1 MNTPDTGPALD
12 LDAIKRLVKFG
23 KLDWFCASCGT
34 ARDCHASLPH
44 KWMPKDTWALADALE
59 ITAAEVRR
67 LREETASHDV
77 CANSRDCIMCAER
90 TLPAGAICFSCH
102 TAAFSTLRE
111 ENERLREAVAHVE
124 AHCTENAHPGVMHH
138 SGGLNITGDVV
149 FADTVLAKLR
159 GEQPRATARR

>member
-1 MNTPDTGPALD
+1 MNTPDGGTALD
-12 LDAIKRLVKFG
+12 LAAIKSLVKFG

-102 TAAFSTLRE
+102 TAAFSTPHE
-111 ENERLREAVAHVE
+111 ENERLRE
-124 AHCTENAHPGVMHH
+124 G
-138 SGGLNITGDVV
+138 SL
-149 FADTVLAKLR
+149 
-159 GEQPRATARR
+159 